1 MFGAQ
6 FCRVALTSTL
16 WFQPPPGEVG
26 EGESMDPRLRAVRAS
41 RPSQMQGPAAQQ
53 LDISALLGRCLRH
66 GAKESLPGAG
76 GTRGGW
82 RARVLPTPG
91 GSHSRPQGH
100 GQAAADLP
108 TPSGRPGPGPVRRI
122 TVDLRAALARVHE
135 PPEEIG
141 DPPGEGDS
149 PPPGGPTP
157 PGADPSPPDPRTP
170 EVDPSG
176 LDPSHRD
183 ASRVDPFQGNPSLLD
198 PSRVDPSR
206 LDPSW
211 VDLSQVDPS
220 QGDPSRR
227 NPSRVDPSRVD
238 PSRRNPCWVDPSR
251 VDPSHGD
258 PSWVDHSQ
266 VDPSQG
272 DPSPRSTMTQNKTKR
287 QRQAVPRGSP
297 QSCAKREGLWKM
309 KMSLPAL
316 VNPPPLP
323 GSPHGAGAI
332 ADHRDPPVGTS
343 FVSLPKLLRTGSSW
357 SSQKEIRSPDP
368 QTKGM
373 DPSFIKSVEESA
385 IPFHQLLHQMRKRTS
400 RVNHVLI
407 TEVLKSL
414 REDLWS
420 VPEQPEHSHL
430 NYFHAQH
437 FRRDAPFQQRA
448 ENRAEVKT
456 KCTWQASDQFG
467 NKLPVRISLFTNRS
481 L

>member
-1 MFGAQ
+1 
-6 FCRVALTSTL
+6 
-16 WFQPPPGEVG
+16 
-26 EGESMDPRLRAVRAS
+26 MDPRLRAARAS
-41 RPSQMQGPAAQQ
+41 RPSQTQGPAAQQ

-66 GAKESLPGAG
+66 GAKEPLPGAG
-76 GTRGGW
+76 GTRSGW
-82 RARVLPTPG
+82 RTGVLPPPG
-91 GSHSRPQGH
+91 GSYRQPQRH
-100 GQAAADLP
+100 GQAAAHLP

-141 DPPGEGDS
+141 DS

-157 PGADPSPPDPRTP
+157 PGADPSPPDLQTP

-176 LDPSHRD
+176 LDPSQRD
-183 ASRVDPFQGNPSLLD
+183 PSQRDPSRVDPFQENPSLLN
-198 PSRVDPSR
+198 PSG
-206 LDPSW
+206 LDPTRRNPSW
-211 VDLSQVDPS
+211 VDPS
-220 QGDPSRR
+220 QGDPSQ
-227 NPSRVDPSRVD
+227 
-238 PSRRNPCWVDPSR
+238 
-251 VDPSHGD
+251 GD
-258 PSWVDHSQ
+258 L
-266 VDPSQG
+266 SQG
-272 DPSPRSTMTQNKTKR
+272 DPSHRSTMTQNKTKR

-297 QSCAKREGLWKM
+297 RICAKRDGLWKM
-309 KMSLPAL
+309 KTSLPAL
-316 VNPPPLP
+316 VKPPPLP
-323 GSPHGAGAI
+323 RSPHGAGAI
-332 ADHRDPPVGTS
+332 TDHRDPPVGTP
-343 FVSLPKLLRTGSSW
+343 FVSLPKLLRTGSGW

-368 QTKGM
+368 QTKRM

-420 VPEQPEHSHL
+420 VPEQPEYSHL
-430 NYFHAQH
+430 KYLHAQH

-456 KCTWQASDQFG
+456 KCTWQASDQFR

>member
-1 MFGAQ
+1 MMESIKSECLVPSFVGDTDEPFVVPA
-6 FCRVALTSTL
+6 SP
-16 WFQPPPGEVG
+16 PPPGGWGVWVG
-26 EGESMDPRLRAVRAS
+26 KSMDPRLRAVRAS
-41 RPSQMQGPAAQQ
+41 RPSPMQGPAAQQ

-66 GAKESLPGAG
+66 GAKEPLPGAG
-76 GTRGGW
+76 GTRSNW

-91 GSHSRPQGH
+91 GSHSQPQGH
-100 GQAAADLP
+100 GQAAADLA
-108 TPSGRPGPGPVRRI
+108 TPSGRPGSGPVRRI
-122 TVDLRAALARVHE
+122 TVDLRAALARVQE

-149 PPPGGPTP
+149 SPPGCPTP
-157 PGADPSPPDPRTP
+157 PGADPSPPDLRTP

-176 LDPSHRD
+176 LDPFQRVPSQ
-183 ASRVDPFQGNPSLLD
+183 VDPFQGNPSLLNPSLLDPSQRNPRWVDPSRRHPSRVDPSWRHPSRLDPSRLD

-206 LDPSW
+206 LDPSRRQPSW
-211 VDLSQVDPS
+211 LDPSRVDPS
-220 QGDPSRR
+220 RLDPSRR
-227 NPSRVDPSRVD
+227 NPSRLDPSRVE
-238 PSRRNPCWVDPSR
+238 
-251 VDPSHGD
+251 PSHRD
-258 PSWVDHSQ
+258 PSWGDLSQ

-297 QSCAKREGLWKM
+297 QSCAKRDGLWKM

-316 VNPPPLP
+316 VKPPPLP

-332 ADHRDPPVGTS
+332 DDRRDPPVGTP
-343 FVSLPKLLRTGSSW
+343 FVPLPKLLRTGSGW

-385 IPFHQLLHQMRKRTS
+385 IPFHQLLRQMRKKTS

-430 NYFHAQH
+430 N
-437 FRRDAPFQQRA
+437 
-448 ENRAEVKT
+448 
-456 KCTWQASDQFG
+456 
-467 NKLPVRISLFTNRS
+467 
-481 L
+481 